1 MGMKLLNILL
11 IVAFLSMI
19 LALMGEMNYREVQD
33 EKLIYQLMVCE
44 GTWPDYKNLSPRCE
58 P

>member
-1 MGMKLLNILL
+1 MNAIMTAVLTGAALLVLL
-11 IVAFLSMI
+11 AIASDLD
-19 LALMGEMNYREVQD
+19 LREADDQAV
-33 EKLIYQLMVCE
+33 IYQTMVCE